1 LEEKTQ
7 QLLHSGLEELGIALT
22 EKQIKQLLQH
32 IIVLD
37 KWNRVHNLTA
47 IRDINEM
54 VGKHVLDSLSVLPEL
69 VKQSPAMMTLADVGT
84 GAGFPGLP
92 LAIACP
98 DWQVTLID
106 SNHKKVGFI
115 KQVIHISEI
124 KNISIIAG
132 RVEQQTQRF
141 AAVISRAFASLAEMV
156 EYTRPIC
163 RDETVLW
170 AMKGKYPEQELS
182 ELPKPYIVSGA
193 YPLVVP
199 QCEGERHLLRII
211 KGHS

>member
-7 QLLHSGLEELGIALT
+7 QLLRSGLEELGITLAD
-22 EKQIKQLLQH
+22 KQVKQLLQH
-32 IIVLD
+32 IALLD

-47 IRDINEM
+47 IRAINDM

-69 VKQSPAMMTLADVGT
+69 VKQSPPTMTLADVGT

-106 SNHKKVGFI
+106 SNHKKIGFI
-115 KQVIHISEI
+115 KQVVHVGDL
-124 KNISIIAG
+124 KNVTVIAS
-132 RVEQQTQRF
+132 RVEQQTQTF

-156 EYTRPIC
+156 KHTKPVC
-163 RDETVLW
+163 REDTVLW

-211 KGHS
+211 KGHP